1 MASDLVYLSRS
12 LRLPW
17 AESKLPGVTFLH
29 CTQVEVA
36 DRAVEFERIWAGERF
51 ALDRHGFLALLR
63 RRVEEGYLDEEA
75 RWLFLRTGGGLVGVA
90 LTAPETPSGRPWTPS
105 NSPAEAGQAEG
116 PVGRIRWLAV
126 ERSARRR
133 GFGRALLRRAMAI
146 AHQRGLESCLS
157 AVRRD
162 NEAALAL
169 LGSEGFTLGSTG
181 NG

>member
-1 MASDLVYLSRS
+1 MASQLVYLSRS
-12 LRLPW
+12 LRIPW
-17 AESKLPGVTFLH
+17 VESKLPGVTFLH

-51 ALDRHGFLALLR
+51 ALDRNGFLALLR
-63 RRVEEGYLDEEA
+63 RRVEEGHLDEEA
-75 RWLFLRTGGGLVGVA
+75 RWLFLRTGGELVGVA
-90 LTAPETPSGRPWTPS
+90 LAAPETPSGRPWTPS
-105 NSPAEAGQAEG
+105 NSSADTGE

-146 AHQRGLESCLS
+146 SHQRGLERCLA

-162 NEAALAL
+162 NEAALAF
-169 LGSEGFTLGSTG
+169 LGSEGFTLGSSG